1 MDRGASWESLCVAVL
16 SEEGKQEVKVA
27 TVLIP
32 QRDVLLFTQST

>member
-1 MDRGASWESLCVAVL
+1 MGKFAGLCVAVL
-16 SEEGKQEVKVA
+16 PEEGKQEVKVA